1 MNNKNSFETF
11 LYISKKK
18 ISILIWKNDTKD
30 KLYENEFILKNESIN
45 SELSQL
51 EKFLSSNII
60 QIEKY
65 LKKFIK
71 NIILIIDH
79 EEPFKIK
86 LSLKKKNYG
95 NMLNDKSLGLLLKD
109 ARSQIKENYNDNV
122 ITHMII
128 DKYLVDGNTFTYLP
142 GNIKFDNLSLEIK
155 FVCYSKDLFNELKKK
170 LGNYHIEIK
179 QILSASYMREYFG
192 NNENEKDKKMDI
204 FSMCQKI
211 IDGHNNNEILLVQK
225 TRKNQG
231 FFEKFFNFFS

>member
-1 MNNKNSFETF
+1 MNNENSFETF
-11 LYISKKK
+11 LHISKKK

-51 EKFLSSNII
+51 EKFLSFNII

-95 NMLNDKSLGLLLKD
+95 NFLNDKSLGLLLKD
-109 ARSQIKENYNDNV
+109 ARSQIKENYDNKV
-122 ITHMII
+122 IAHMII
-128 DKYLVDGNTFTYLP
+128 DKYLVDENSFTSLP
-142 GNIKFDNLSLEIK
+142 DNVKFDNLSLEIN
-155 FVCYSKDLFNELKKK
+155 FVCYSKDLFNELKKE
-170 LGNYHIEIK
+170 LGKYHIEIK
-179 QILSASYMREYFG
+179 QILSASYIRDYFSI
-192 NNENEKDKKMDI
+192 NEKNEKMDI
-204 FSMCQKI
+204 FSKCQKI
-211 IDGHNNNEILLVQK
+211 IDGHNNNEILLVRK

>member
-1 MNNKNSFETF
+1 MNNENSFETF
-11 LYISKKK
+11 LYIGKKK

-30 KLYENEFILKNESIN
+30 KLYENEFILKNDSIN

-51 EKFLSSNII
+51 EKFLSSNIL

-65 LKKFIK
+65 LKRFIK

-95 NMLNDKSLGLLLKD
+95 NFLNDKSLGLLLKD
-109 ARSQIKENYNDNV
+109 ARSQIKENYDNKV
-122 ITHMII
+122 IAHMII
-128 DKYLVDGNTFTYLP
+128 DKYLVDENSFTSLP
-142 GNIKFDNLSLEIK
+142 DNVKFDNLSLEIN
-155 FVCYSKDLFNELKKK
+155 FVCYSKDLFNELKKE
-170 LGNYHIEIK
+170 LGKYHIEIK
-179 QILSASYMREYFG
+179 QILSASYIRDYFR
-192 NNENEKDKKMDI
+192 NDEKDKKMDI

>member
-109 ARSQIKENYNDNV
+109 ARSQIKENYNDKI

-128 DKYLVDGNTFTYLP
+128 DKYLIDENSYSSLP
-142 GNIKFDNLSLEIK
+142 DNIKFDNLSLEIN
-155 FVCYSKDLFNELKKK
+155 FVCYSKDLFNELKKE
-170 LGNYHIEIK
+170 LGKYHIEIK
-179 QILSASYMREYFG
+179 QILSASYIRDYFSI
-192 NNENEKDKKMDI
+192 NEKNEKMDI
-204 FSMCQKI
+204 FSKCQKI
-211 IDGHNNNEILLVQK
+211 IDGHNNNEILLVRK

>member
-1 MNNKNSFETF
+1 MNNENSFETF
-11 LYISKKK
+11 LYIGKKK
-18 ISILIWKNDTKD
+18 ISILIWKSDTKD
-30 KLYENEFILKNESIN
+30 KLFENKFILKNESID
-45 SELSQL
+45 SELIQL
-51 EKFLSSNII
+51 EKFLSSNIL

-65 LKKFIK
+65 LKRFIK
-71 NIILIIDH
+71 KIILIIDH

-95 NMLNDKSLGLLLKD
+95 NILNDKSLGLLLKD
-109 ARSQIKENYNDNV
+109 ARSQIKENYNDK
-122 ITHMII
+122 IIAHMII
-128 DKYLVDGNTFTYLP
+128 DKYLVDDNSFSSLP
-142 GNIKFDNLSLEIK
+142 DNVKFDNLSLEIN

-170 LGNYHIEIK
+170 LGKYHIEIK
-179 QILSASYMREYFG
+179 QILSASYIRDYFS
-192 NNENEKDKKMDI
+192 NDEKDKKMDI

>member
-1 MNNKNSFETF
+1 MNNENSFETF

-109 ARSQIKENYNDNV
+109 ARSQIKENYNDK
-122 ITHMII
+122 IIAHMII
-128 DKYLVDGNTFTYLP
+128 DKYLIDENSYSSLP
-142 GNIKFDNLSLEIK
+142 DNIKFDNLSLEIN
-155 FVCYSKDLFNELKKK
+155 FVCYSKDLFNELKKE
-170 LGNYHIEIK
+170 LGKYHIEIK
-179 QILSASYMREYFG
+179 QILSASYIRDYFSI
-192 NNENEKDKKMDI
+192 NEKNEKMDI
-204 FSMCQKI
+204 FSKCQKI
-211 IDGHNNNEILLVQK
+211 IDGHNNNEILLVRK

>member
-1 MNNKNSFETF
+1 MNNENSFETF
-11 LYISKKK
+11 LYIGKKK

-30 KLYENEFILKNESIN
+30 KLYENEFILKNDSIN

-51 EKFLSSNII
+51 EKFLSSNIL

-65 LKKFIK
+65 LKRFIK

-95 NMLNDKSLGLLLKD
+95 NFLNDKSLGLLLKD
-109 ARSQIKENYNDNV
+109 ARSQIKENYNDKI

-128 DKYLVDGNTFTYLP
+128 DKYLIDENSFSSLP
-142 GNIKFDNLSLEIK
+142 DNIKFDNLSLEIN
-155 FVCYSKDLFNELKKK
+155 FVCYSKDLFNELKKE
-170 LGNYHIEIK
+170 LGKYHIEIK
-179 QILSASYMREYFG
+179 QILSASYIRDYFR
-192 NNENEKDKKMDI
+192 NDEKDKKMDI

>member
-1 MNNKNSFETF
+1 MNNENSFETF

-95 NMLNDKSLGLLLKD
+95 NILNDKSLGLLLKD
-109 ARSQIKENYNDNV
+109 ARSQIKENYNDKI

-128 DKYLVDGNTFTYLP
+128 DKYLIDENSYSSLP
-142 GNIKFDNLSLEIK
+142 DNIKFDNLSLEIN
-155 FVCYSKDLFNELKKK
+155 FVCYSKDLFNELKKE
-170 LGNYHIEIK
+170 LGKYHIEIK
-179 QILSASYMREYFG
+179 QILSASYIRDYFSI
-192 NNENEKDKKMDI
+192 NEKNEKMDI
-204 FSMCQKI
+204 FSKCQKI
-211 IDGHNNNEILLVQK
+211 IDGHNNNEILLVRK

>member
-1 MNNKNSFETF
+1 MNNENSFETF
-11 LYISKKK
+11 LYIGKKK

-45 SELSQL
+45 SELCQL
-51 EKFLSSNII
+51 EKFLSSNIL

-65 LKKFIK
+65 LKRFIK
-71 NIILIIDH
+71 KIILIIDH

-95 NMLNDKSLGLLLKD
+95 NFLNDKSLGLLLKD
-109 ARSQIKENYNDNV
+109 ARSQIKENYDDKV
-122 ITHMII
+122 IAHMII
-128 DKYLVDGNTFTYLP
+128 DKYLADENSFTSLP
-142 GNIKFDNLSLEIK
+142 DNVKFDNLSLEIN
-155 FVCYSKDLFNELKKK
+155 FVCYSKDLFNELKEK

-179 QILSASYMREYFG
+179 QILSARYIKDYFR
-192 NNENEKDKKMDI
+192 NDEKDKKMDI